1 MESEGV
7 RLRIYVNKRK
17 KMILAPEV
25 FEKYGG
31 VSNETI
37 QIKNGEFTKEIER
50 EVNEA
55 MQEIIERWQP
65 IFDNIPTEALFA
77 ERQRQV
83 NLLAVDHNA
92 RQNAFISNDKA
103 AFDSKQTRKLNE
115 AYLQMFVDMYGKQ
128 FTVADLK
135 TADVETLNVL
145 DKLYVDAL
153 GRGEN
158 NEEEDT
164 EKKE

>member
-17 KMILAPEV
+17 ELILAPEY

-31 VSNETI
+31 VSDETM
-37 QIKNGEFTKEIER
+37 QIKDGEFAKEIEK

-65 IFDNIPTEALFA
+65 KIKELPLEALFA

-83 NLLAVDHNA
+83 KNFSD
-92 RQNAFISNDKA
+92 F
-103 AFDSKQTRKLNE
+103 E
-115 AYLQMFVDMYGKQ
+115 
-128 FTVADLK
+128 TVL
-135 TADVETLNVL
+135 TELV
-145 DKLYVDAL
+145 
-153 GRGEN
+153 
-158 NEEEDT
+158 EEEFG
-164 EKKE
+164 K